1 MREDLAALL
10 TEAINRLE
18 EAVKGLMD
26 KDERTL
32 YNNVWKAASDI
43 EYVIFLIALSR
54 ENGNDE
60 WKKQWK
66 VSRDGEI
73 AATLLTAKDLLR
85 KAVEALNSDEEEAYR
100 EAWFARG
107 HVLDIQSRLDKDR
120 AKRPKPQRPA

>member
-1 MREDLAALL
+1 LRENLAALL

-43 EYVIFLIALSR
+43 EYSIFLIALSR

-100 EAWFARG
+100 KAWFARG
-107 HVLDIQSRLDKDR
+107 YVLDIQSRLDKDR